1 MSVSTLKIGGMLLAV
16 FLGGIFLRGE
26 WARRQDLRRELDEIK
41 TQQQQTMQQVHN
53 INASYMQ
60 GRQELLEQ
68 TLQLYHQL
76 DTIMAAKT
84 ANSVQIRRL
93 DQQLDNRRQRIEVEI
108 GVLKDLLKEGI
119 WPIKNQ

>member
-1 MSVSTLKIGGMLLAV
+1 MMSVSTLKIGGMLLAV

-119 WPIKNQ
+119 